1 MTAPYAPLALLL
13 PRPLAIR
20 MATRVGVL
28 WSAAMRGLRAAR
40 PSHAVAWR
48 NVDAVDGL
56 DERTLKDIGAGA
68 WNAALAVQ
76 RDRDAML
83 ARIDAERRW

>member
-13 PRPLAIR
+13 PRPLATR
-20 MATRVGVL
+20 MATRVGIL
-28 WSAAMRGLRAAR
+28 WSAAMRGLRATR
-40 PSHAVAWR
+40 PSHAVTWR

-56 DERTLKDIGAGA
+56 DERTLEDIGAGA
-68 WNAALAVQ
+68 WSAARDAQ

-83 ARIDAERRW
+83 ARIDAEYRW